1 MSPLFPS
8 EITSGIRSDTIRR
21 LCSAGAVQ
29 FLVDDEHFFFFF
41 SIPLTCALECITLC
55 GTDDEHVVLPSRFNV
70 WPAYLLLSSCAG
82 IDFLIPL
89 AHFVSS
95 IQVPTWPCVNGRYVG
110 KMSWYGSR
118 RGNGEGGRSELTRR
132 KLTFGSLV

>member
-21 LCSAGAVQ
+21 LCSAGGVQ
-29 FLVDDEHFFFFF
+29 FLVDDEHFFFFD
-41 SIPLTCALECITLC
+41 SINMRLGCITLC

-89 AHFVSS
+89 ARSVSN
-95 IQVPTWPCVNGRYVG
+95 IQVTTWPCVNGRYVG
-110 KMSWYGSR
+110 KTSWYGSR
-118 RGNGEGGRSELTRR
+118 CGNGEGGRSELTRR

>member
-8 EITSGIRSDTIRR
+8 EITLGIGSDTIRR
-21 LCSAGAVQ
+21 LCSACGVE
-29 FLVDDEHFFFFF
+29 FLVDDEHFFFF
-41 SIPLTCALECITLC
+41 SIPLTCALGCITLC

-82 IDFLIPL
+82 IGFLIPL
-89 AHFVSS
+89 ARSVSS

-110 KMSWYGSR
+110 K
-118 RGNGEGGRSELTRR
+118 
-132 KLTFGSLV
+132 